1 MIKTNVFVDVT
12 DVQVHVTDVIWEHEE
27 ATTSNNN
34 NSSSNKNKNG
44 GVTTTKELT
53 LKEFQHYAMVSFHR
67 FRTGKIVAKRGE
79 GGKRGKRKR

>member
-1 MIKTNVFVDVT
+1 MTSMINTNVFVDVT

-34 NSSSNKNKNG
+34 SSNNKNKNNG

-53 LKEFQHYAMVSFHR
+53 LK
-67 FRTGKIVAKRGE
+67 
-79 GGKRGKRKR
+79 